1 MRIQTGSFFKNI
13 MIYIGSLRNAELQQT
28 IKECIDICMKDL
40 CQSD

>member
-13 MIYIGSLRNAELQQT
+13 MIYTGSLRNAELQQT
-28 IKECIDICMKDL
+28 IKECIDICMKDF